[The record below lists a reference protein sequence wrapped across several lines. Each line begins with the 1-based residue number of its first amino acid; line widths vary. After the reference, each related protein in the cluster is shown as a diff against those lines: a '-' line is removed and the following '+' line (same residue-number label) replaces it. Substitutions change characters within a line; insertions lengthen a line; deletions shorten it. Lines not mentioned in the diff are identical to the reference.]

1 VAAGAADLDDAAAL
15 SALDELLAAG
25 MIRPGAAPERYEFGH
40 ALVRHAV
47 YDSLNPSR
55 QARLHR
61 RLAHGLEAARAQVP
75 GCADPAEIVAQYA
88 RSTALPGAEAGIA
101 AAIEAADLAQ
111 AAGAHEAAVAFL
123 ATAADLAG
131 SNDARLTT
139 VRSRLG
145 LALAR
150 ALHFD
155 EAVEFARDAAA
166 RIAQGEGAHA
176 AAGYLAQVTAALG
189 AAGSSAHAWQLAPA
203 GLAYAGSSRDE
214 PWAALTLLALDRKE
228 AADPDHVGL
237 PLDESRRRQALAVL
251 YRSPQPVTRS
261 VDLARHAVAAIYQQ
275 RDSVPAEAAQDP
287 TVLLYLL
294 GALRPALPAFEK
306 AAAQARAR
314 GELAREV
321 HCRASISRALAALG
335 DLGAARAALAETR
348 ELAGRIPGK
357 GWSWERIHVEG
368 ARDALTLATAED
380 WGRDTGGLRRARWR
394 GGSRAAVG
402 PGPDACRLCEDRC
415 PSWPGRTGHGDAGAA
430 RSGAKPG
437 TCMGVELRPDGFGHR
452 RDAVGARP
460 T

>member
-1 VAAGAADLDDAAAL
+1 
-15 SALDELLAAG
+15 
-25 MIRPGAAPERYEFGH
+25 
-40 ALVRHAV
+40 
-47 YDSLNPSR
+47 
-55 QARLHR
+55 
-61 RLAHGLEAARAQVP
+61 
-75 GCADPAEIVAQYA
+75 
-88 RSTALPGAEAGIA
+88 LPGAEAGVA

-111 AAGAHEAAVAFL
+111 AAGAHEVAVAFL
-123 ATAADLAG
+123 TSAVDLAG
-131 SNDARLTT
+131 PDDAWLTT

-145 LALAR
+145 LALAW